1 MSATITLRRN
11 FSHLHIPYPGT
22 RAQESFRNS
31 FGFKCY
37 DDDVPESLIC
47 LHTYSYL
54 FCIKIWNP
62 KRKIFRS
69 VFFALFRSADR
80 REKTNSFVLFLH
92 WFSTPVPLS
101 HFLLVQFSCKRT
113 HFLVFPESF
122 WLTLQWT
129 ADFSLD
135 GNKNNNDLYTEPI
148 EPCEDEEMN
157 KYRIRSVRARQQM
170 YFINIW
176 MFFLC
181 SKCDVDWSIGQDDL
195 CSLDFFRGAVHLPKS
210 KMFARK
216 NLVFQR
222 PE

>member
-1 MSATITLRRN
+1 MKSEEKNI
-11 FSHLHIPYPGT
+11 
-22 RAQESFRNS
+22 S
-31 FGFKCY
+31 FGIFCFISLGRPTGENKF
-37 DDDVPESLIC
+37 VRFISSLIQ
-47 LHTYSYL
+47 H
-54 FCIKIWNP
+54 
-62 KRKIFRS
+62 
-69 VFFALFRSADR
+69 
-80 REKTNSFVLFLH
+80 
-92 WFSTPVPLS
+92 PVSLS

-195 CSLDFFRGAVHLPKS
+195 CSLDFFSWCGT
-210 KMFARK
+210 FAKIENVCKEKPCFSTPRI
-216 NLVFQR
+216 N
-222 PE
+222 